1 MFTHVTLRACSLALF
16 SAELKVAIIS
26 QETIFNRAKFP
37 LSSYNSRLL

>member
-26 QETIFNRAKFP
+26 QPRKISIK
-37 LSSYNSRLL
+37 